1 MLVFAPFRASSGFK
15 SRSWKQLR
23 QRKSR
28 SCRQEPVGENQGE
41 EAPTSPSPAATEPGS
56 RVAEHVRHGRKLE
69 IKGEE
74 RARARCHPNL
84 LPKVR
89 EGGGEI
95 TPRHTRWHIRRI
107 RHRLEVHRAV
117 GPMELLFS
125 ACPGYNKDGLQ
136 HRQAKL
142 NNKTHQ
148 ILTRCIFTRQFSVR
162 RDPHKFLANG
172 RRSGGCWEGSVRAR
186 TAGTAALENSKKQLF
201 PFLGVFL
208 SRRNPQRPVSAPGK
222 RRDMPDPK
230 PAATGYGVTQDLPVT
245 QGVPMGWALGGDMS
259 PVPSSV
265 TPW

>member
-15 SRSWKQLR
+15 SRSWQQLR

-41 EAPTSPSPAATEPGS
+41 KAPTSPSPAATEPGS

-69 IKGEE
+69 IKGEK

-107 RHRLEVHRAV
+107 RHRSEVHRAV
-117 GPMELLFS
+117 GPMELFFS

-142 NNKTHQ
+142 NKKPTKSS
-148 ILTRCIFTRQFSVR
+148 RGA
-162 RDPHKFLANG
+162 FLPVSSQ
-172 RRSGGCWEGSVRAR
+172 SGGTHTNSLPMAGEAADAGRAPYVPVRQEQQCWR
-186 TAGTAALENSKKQLF
+186 TPKSSF
-201 PFLGVFL
+201 SHFWVFF
-208 SRRNPQRPVSAPGK
+208 
-222 RRDMPDPK
+222 
-230 PAATGYGVTQDLPVT
+230 
-245 QGVPMGWALGGDMS
+245 
-259 PVPSSV
+259 
-265 TPW
+265 